1 MQKIAAI
8 QYFSRHLLF
17 SLCLLLSACV
27 VTPLERDNI
36 NDPALQ
42 KIHQA
47 FAKTVHDALNDPDE
61 DWTSGWLGNMWV
73 NFHEGRQRGLCYQWK
88 YRIHAG
94 VKDTVLSQ
102 GWQLTGIVINQ
113 GEDGEHHAVII
124 YDPKKMTP
132 ENLVSANAS
141 QPVFVLDAWR
151 RGQPDIYPV
160 SEWIQ
165 LARHIHK
172 PAKLMAIN

>member
-1 MQKIAAI
+1 MKTIAVI
-8 QYFSRHLLF
+8 RYFNQYLLL
-17 SLCLLLSACV
+17 SLSLFLSACV
-27 VTPLERDNI
+27 VMPLERDNI

-42 KIHQA
+42 KIHTA
-47 FAKTVHDALNDPDE
+47 FAKTIDEALNDPNE

-73 NFHEGRQRGLCYQWK
+73 NFHEGKQRGLCYQWK

-113 GEDGEHHAVII
+113 GEKGEHHAVII
-124 YDPKKMTP
+124 YDPEKITA
-132 ENLVSANAS
+132 EQLVSANPA

-151 RGQPDIYPV
+151 RGQADIFHV
-160 SEWIQ
+160 SEWLQ
-165 LARHIHK
+165 LARHVYK
-172 PAKLMAIN
+172 PAKLISIL